1 MSGHSKWNTIKRK
14 KGAADAKRGKIFSKL
29 IKEIMAAVREG
40 GTDSNANIRL
50 KNTIDKAKQS
60 NMPNDNIDRA
70 IKRASGEDADAAAFE
85 EIVYE
90 GYGPASVAFYV
101 EALTDNKNRTAAD
114 VRHIFTK
121 SGGKLGG
128 SGSVAFLFSR
138 KGMVQIAKDD
148 ISEEVAFE
156 AAVDVGADNVEDGG
170 ETWDVYTGYSDFDK
184 VRSALKKAGL
194 PIESSEL
201 IMVPSKTIRVTGK
214 DAQSTLRMM
223 EELEDNDDVQAV
235 WANFDID
242 EKEMEAFG
250 L

>member
-250 L
+250 D